1 MIIKSKIKIA
11 ITVTFVSAALFIA
24 CSVTAKTALKI
35 FYPIKYTEF
44 VEKYS
49 AEYGVEPELVYAV
62 IKTESSFNP
71 DAVSQAD
78 AVGLTQITPET
89 FEWIRTK
96 LSEEDE
102 NLSLY
107 DPETSIKYGAFFLG
121 YLVDEFGNTDTA
133 LAAYHAGRGRV
144 NGWLDDKDLSPDGK
158 TLEEIPIPETAHYVK
173 KVNKA
178 LNIYNNLY

>member
-1 MIIKSKIKIA
+1 M
-11 ITVTFVSAALFIA
+11 
-24 CSVTAKTALKI
+24 
-35 FYPIKYTEF
+35 KYTEF

-49 AEYGVEPELVYAV
+49 AEYGIEPELVYAV

-71 DAVSQAD
+71 DAVSDAD

-89 FEWIRTK
+89 FEWIKTK
-96 LSEEDE
+96 LGEENNNS
-102 NLSLY
+102 NLHN
-107 DPETSIKYGAFFLG
+107 PETSIKYGAFFLG
-121 YLVDEFGNTDTA
+121 YLIDEFGNTDTA

-144 NGWLDDKDLSPDGK
+144 NGWLDDKEISPDGK
-158 TLEEIPIPETAHYVK
+158 TLSDIPIPETAHYIK